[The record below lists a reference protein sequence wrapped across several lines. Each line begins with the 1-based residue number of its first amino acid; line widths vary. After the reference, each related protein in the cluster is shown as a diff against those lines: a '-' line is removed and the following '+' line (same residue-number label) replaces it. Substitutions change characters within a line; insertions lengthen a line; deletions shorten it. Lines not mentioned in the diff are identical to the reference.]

1 MSITGVVELE
11 RKLTV
16 FRNSARLCHSRDLV
30 TVGKAGIGFGL
41 SLYLSTNRPR
51 QIRFG
56 IFQRILVII
65 QILEIM
71 LHLITGFCR
80 LERCGIGQVAVD
92 GRIICRKSRG
102 PLIERKVVA
111 IRCRLGGGNIIIIPL
126 GSSEHRIG
134 GRTIQSAVA
143 VCLEFNSI
151 RRLLHGRRFI
161 KQGFCFAACFI
172 LIDETCLLAVGRLVG
187 GIVLRA
193 GFPCGV
199 GIRLDGDRDDQ
210 FCTGVSAVCVFGN
223 SIGLIVK
230 SSNIDL
236 FAISNGNINAA
247 GSNCIFPTLAVACD
261 IGLLDRNAG
270 VFGSLRSIQFKVAGQ
285 GIAQYRIC
293 ANVQLKAGNLLAD
306 ALENFI

>member
-11 RKLTV
+11 SKLTV
-16 FRNSARLCHSRDLV
+16 FRNNARLCVSRGFV
-30 TVGKAGIGFGL
+30 TVGKASIGGFGL
-41 SLYLSTNRPR
+41 SRYLSIDRPR

-56 IFQRILVII
+56 IFQRILFII

-71 LHLITGFCR
+71 LHLITGFRR

-92 GRIICRKSRG
+92 GRIIRRKSRV
-102 PLIERKVVA
+102 PLIERKVI
-111 IRCRLGGGNIIIIPL
+111 IRLIIGDGNLIFPL

-134 GRTIQSAVA
+134 GRTTQSAVA

-172 LIDETCLLAVGRLVG
+172 LIDEACLLAVGRLVG

-210 FCTGVSAVCVFGN
+210 LCASVSVVCVFGN
-223 SIGLIVK
+223 SVGLIVK
-230 SSNIDL
+230 SSNFDR
-236 FAISNGNINAA
+236 FAIRNGNINAA
-247 GSNCIFPTLAVACD
+247 GSSCIFPTLAVVCD
-261 IGLLDRNAG
+261 SGLRDRNAG

-285 GIAQYRIC
+285 GIAQYRIV
-293 ANVQLKAGNLLAD
+293 ANVQLKAGNLLTD
-306 ALENFI
+306 TLENFI